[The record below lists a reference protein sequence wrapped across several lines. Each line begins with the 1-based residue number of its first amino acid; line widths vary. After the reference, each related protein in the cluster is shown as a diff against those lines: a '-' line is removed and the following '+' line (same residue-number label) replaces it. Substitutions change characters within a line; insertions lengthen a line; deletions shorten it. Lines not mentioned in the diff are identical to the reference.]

1 MMTRNKLTLLAA
13 SLAVATGLFW
23 AKILTVPP
31 VTLAAAPSQ
40 SLDIDAMHRAAPGDL
55 PLFDAVY
62 QRHTGV
68 LDVLMTP

>member
-23 AKILTVPP
+23 ANILTVQP
-31 VTLAAAPSQ
+31 VTQAALIQ

-55 PLFDAVY
+55 PVFDDVY

>member
-1 MMTRNKLTLLAA
+1 MTRNKLTLLAA
-13 SLAVATGLFW
+13 SLAVAMGLFW
-23 AKILTVPP
+23 ANILTSPP

-55 PLFDAVY
+55 PLFDDVY

>member
-1 MMTRNKLTLLAA
+1 MTRNKLTLLTA

-23 AKILTVPP
+23 ANILTFPP

-40 SLDIDAMHRAAPGDL
+40 SLDIDAMPRAAPEDL
-55 PLFDAVY
+55 PSFDDVY
-62 QRHTGV
+62 ERHTGV

>member
-1 MMTRNKLTLLAA
+1 MTRNKLTLLTA

-23 AKILTVPP
+23 ANILTFPP
-31 VTLAAAPSQ
+31 VTLAAPSQ
-40 SLDIDAMHRAAPGDL
+40 SLDIDAMDRAAPEDL
-55 PLFDAVY
+55 PSLDDVY